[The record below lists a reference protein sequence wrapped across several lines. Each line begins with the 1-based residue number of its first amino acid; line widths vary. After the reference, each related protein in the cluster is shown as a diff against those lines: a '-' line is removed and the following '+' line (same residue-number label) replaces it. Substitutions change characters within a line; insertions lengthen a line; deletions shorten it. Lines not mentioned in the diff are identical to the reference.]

1 MDTITMKKVTE
12 LINHRKYSRD
22 MYGELY
28 GDSDWNASV
37 QPCIVSFLNKSMVF
51 DDIETIKM
59 FKDNVIPHIRN
70 LEEIQGLLNKRFDEQ
85 IKQLKS
91 GKKPE
96 AKWGKVSKELIEEI
110 AGLPDVNVANMIHTY
125 KHKLM
130 DDLFRQCIL
139 NGANKFVDM
148 AAYEAFMKLIWPCR
162 NKVMNDLWVKDM
174 EQRLL
179 PKVYEELKNRT
190 LNSGIEKPQKTL

>member
-1 MDTITMKKVTE
+1 MDTITMQKVIE
-12 LINHRKYSRD
+12 LVNHRKYSRD
-22 MYGELY
+22 MHGKLY
-28 GDSDWNASV
+28 GDADWNSYV
-37 QPCIVSFLNKSMVF
+37 QPCIVHILNKSMVF
-51 DDIETIKM
+51 DDIETIQM
-59 FKDNVIPHIRN
+59 FKDKVVPHIRN
-70 LEEIQGLLNKRFDEQ
+70 LEEIQDLLNKRFDEQ

-96 AKWGKVSKELIEEI
+96 ANLGKISKELIEEI
-110 AGLPDVNVANMIHTY
+110 AGLPNINVANMIRTY
-125 KHKLM
+125 KHQLM

-139 NGANKFVDM
+139 TGAHKFVDM

-162 NKVMNDLWVKDM
+162 TKVMNDLWVKDM

-190 LNSGIEKPQKTL
+190 LKSGVEKTQKTL

>member
-1 MDTITMKKVTE
+1 MNTITMQKVTE
-12 LINHRKYSRD
+12 LVNHRKYSRD
-22 MYGELY
+22 MYGKLY
-28 GDSDWNASV
+28 GDSDWNAYV
-37 QPCIVSFLNKSMVF
+37 QPYIVDILNKSMVF
-51 DDIETIKM
+51 DDIETIQM
-59 FKDNVIPHIRN
+59 FKDKVVQHIHN
-70 LEEIQGLLNKRFDEQ
+70 LEEIEDLLNKRFDEQ

-96 AKWGKVSKELIEEI
+96 TNLGKISKELIEEI

-139 NGANKFVDM
+139 TGANKFVDM

-190 LNSGIEKPQKTL
+190 SQIGATKAQKTL